1 MSYPISTSC
10 GNIGLILHIILNN
23 ILPYKTDGTFVEV
36 GANDGMTGSFTYNLA
51 KMGWRGLY
59 FEPVPRIYNK
69 CYLNHINH
77 KNVKTFQIGIGETSK
92 EETIVDA
99 DTLSTIDADAIESY
113 SNIKQFAMKF
123 KNNNTYKI
131 KIEKLDTIL
140 EDNAVT
146 DIDILVIDV
155 EGYEENVLK
164 GFSINKYNPTMIIIE
179 ICDQHP
185 DFINNNK
192 MMDKYKRLRQYFI
205 ENNYTLLVNDIV
217 DNVYIRNDIYSILN
231 PLFVNNIKKVINF
244 PQFGH

>member
-1 MSYPISTSC
+1 MSYPTSTSC
-10 GNIGLILHIILNN
+10 GNIGLILHIVLDNV
-23 ILPYKTDGTFVEV
+23 LPYKTDGTFVEV

-51 KMGWRGLY
+51 KMGWHGLY

-69 CYLNHINH
+69 CYLNHIPH
-77 KNVKTFQIGIGETSK
+77 KNVKVFQLGIGETSK

-99 DTLSTIDADAIESY
+99 DTLSTIDTDSIESY
-113 SNIKQFAMKF
+113 SNIKQFSNNF

-140 EDNAVT
+140 EENTVT

-164 GFSINKYNPTMIIIE
+164 GFTINKYKPTIIIIE

-185 DFINNNK
+185 DFINNPK
-192 MMDKYKRLRQYFI
+192 MMNKYKKLRQYFI
-205 ENNYTLLVNDIV
+205 ENRYTLLVNDIV
-217 DNVYIRNDIYSILN
+217 DNVYIRNDIHSTLN
-231 PLFVNNIKKVINF
+231 PLFVNNIKKIINF
-244 PQFGH
+244 PQFSC

>member
-1 MSYPISTSC
+1 
-10 GNIGLILHIILNN
+10 
-23 ILPYKTDGTFVEV
+23 
-36 GANDGMTGSFTYNLA
+36 
-51 KMGWRGLY
+51 MGWRGLY